1 MPHALC
7 FITFAPMAEK
17 HILITGGAG
26 FIGSHLVRHFVTKYP
41 QYHIVNLDALTYAGN
56 LENLSDIEGA
66 ANYTFIKGDIQD
78 AGLVGEVFQD
88 QQITHVIHCAAESHV
103 DRSILDPLSF
113 VKTNVI
119 GTVNLLH
126 AARSAW
132 NDEKDHL
139 FYQISTDEVYG
150 ALGDTGY
157 FTEETAFDPRS
168 PYSASKAS
176 ADHLVSAWFHTYKMP
191 VVISNCSNNYGPYQF
206 PEKLIPLMIRN
217 IIAEKPLPV
226 YGEGT
231 NVRDW
236 LYVTDHVEAMDLIFH
251 KGKAGE
257 TYTIGGDNEK
267 RNIDLVH
274 LLCDQMDQALGRE
287 SGTSRKLITHVR
299 DREGHDFR
307 YAIDATKIH
316 TALGWTPQTRF
327 DDGIKQTVKW
337 YLEHQ
342 PWVEHIVSGAY
353 QTYYEAQY
361 ATR

>member
-1 MPHALC
+1 
-7 FITFAPMAEK
+7 
-17 HILITGGAG
+17 
-26 FIGSHLVRHFVTKYP
+26 
-41 QYHIVNLDALTYAGN
+41 
-56 LENLSDIEGA
+56 
-66 ANYTFIKGDIQD
+66 
-78 AGLVGEVFQD
+78 
-88 QQITHVIHCAAESHV
+88 VIHCAAESHV

-126 AARSAW
+126 AAKSAW
-132 NDEKDHL
+132 TDGGAHL

-150 ALGDTGY
+150 ALGDTGF

-176 ADHLVSAWFHTYKMP
+176 ADHLVSAWFHTYKLP

-217 IIAEKPLPV
+217 IIAQKPLPV

-236 LYVTDHVEAMDLIFH
+236 LYVTDHVEAIDLIFH
-251 KGKAGE
+251 KGEAGE
-257 TYTIGGDNEK
+257 TYTIGGDTEK

-274 LLCDQMDQALGRE
+274 ILCDQMDAALGRDA
-287 SGTSRKLITHVR
+287 GTSRKLITYVR

-307 YAIDATKIH
+307 YAIDATKIR
-316 TALGWTPQTRF
+316 TTLGWTPQTSF
-327 DDGIKQTVKW
+327 DDGMKHTVKW

-342 PWVEHIVSGAY
+342 SWVEHIVSGAY
-353 QTYYEAQY
+353 QSYYEAQY

>member
-1 MPHALC
+1 
-7 FITFAPMAEK
+7 MAEK
-17 HILITGGAG
+17 QILITGGAG

-41 QYHIVNLDALTYAGN
+41 QYRIVNLDVLTYAGN

-66 ANYTFIKGDIQD
+66 SNYTFIKGDIQD
-78 AGLVGEVFQD
+78 AELVREVFEN

-126 AARSAW
+126 AAKSAW
-132 NDEKDHL
+132 TDGGAHL

-150 ALGDTGY
+150 ALGDTGF

-176 ADHLVSAWFHTYKMP
+176 ADHLVSAWFHTYKLP

-217 IIAEKPLPV
+217 IIAQKPLPV

-236 LYVTDHVEAMDLIFH
+236 LYVTDHVEAIDLIFH
-251 KGKAGE
+251 KGEAGE
-257 TYTIGGDNEK
+257 TYTIGGDTEK

-274 LLCDQMDQALGRE
+274 ILCDQMDAALGRDA
-287 SGTSRKLITHVR
+287 GTSRKLITYVR

-307 YAIDATKIH
+307 YAIDATKIR
-316 TALGWTPQTRF
+316 TTLGWTPQTPF
-327 DDGIKQTVKW
+327 DKGMKHTVKW

-342 PWVEHIVSGAY
+342 SWVEHIVSGAY
-353 QTYYEAQY
+353 QSYYETQY

>member
-1 MPHALC
+1 MPD
-7 FITFAPMAEK
+7 T

-26 FIGSHLVRHFVTKYP
+26 FIGSHLVRHFVRKYP
-41 QYHIVNLDALTYAGN
+41 QYRVVNLDALTYAGN

-66 ANYTFIKGDIQD
+66 SNYHFVKGDIRD
-78 AGLVGEVFQD
+78 ADLVQNIFAEQG
-88 QQITHVIHCAAESHV
+88 ITHVIHCAAESHV

-119 GTVNLLH
+119 GTVNLLQ
-126 AARSAW
+126 AARTAW
-132 NDEKDHL
+132 TDLSGKL

-150 ALGDTGY
+150 ALGDEG
-157 FTEETAFDPRS
+157 FFSEETAFDPRS

-176 ADHLVSAWFHTYKMP
+176 ADHFVSAWHHTYKLP
-191 VVISNCSNNYGPYQF
+191 VVLSNCSNNYGPYQF

-236 LYVTDHVEAMDLIFH
+236 LYVQDHVEAIDLIFH
-251 KGKAGE
+251 KGRHGE
-257 TYTIGGDNEK
+257 TYTIGGGNEK
-267 RNIDLVH
+267 RNIDLVK
-274 LLCDQMDQALGRE
+274 LLCDQMDTALGRKP
-287 SGTSRKLITHVR
+287 GTSQKLITYVR

-307 YAIDATKIH
+307 YAIDATKIRKE
-316 TALGWTPQTRF
+316 LGWVPKTSFEPGLEKT
-327 DDGIKQTVKW
+327 IAW
-337 YLEHQ
+337 YLANQ
-342 PWVEHIVSGAY
+342 SWVDHIVSGEY
-353 QTYYEAQY
+353 QSYYKAQY